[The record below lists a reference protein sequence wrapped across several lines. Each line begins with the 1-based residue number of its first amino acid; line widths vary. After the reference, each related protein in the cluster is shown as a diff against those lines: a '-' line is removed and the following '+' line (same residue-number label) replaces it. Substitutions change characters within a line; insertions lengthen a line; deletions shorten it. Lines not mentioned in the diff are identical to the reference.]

1 MLISFFGMQLN
12 SWCFPSL
19 KVFFVTG
26 NFSLTENKWFLRFC
40 ICVCTVK
47 RDQINESFR
56 DFLLD
61 WRWFEMFCSRVF
73 AGGGGSVWRSRKAFP
88 WANLLCTSC
97 CTVNTVHHCFW
108 TPLLLYTTI
117 GVHHCTPLG
126 PTCCKRTPPS
136 HPHRQQLYTAEGTLH
151 QTELFYHHSPHSII
165 LNPIL
170 VVLGFFNDT
179 FQ

>member
-26 NFSLTENKWFLRFC
+26 IFSLTENKWFLRFC

-61 WRWFEMFCSRVF
+61 WRWFEMFCSGVF

-88 WANLLCTSC
+88 WAKLLCTSC
-97 CTVNTVHHCFW
+97 CTVNKHC
-108 TPLLLYTTI
+108 TPLLLLYTTIAVHHHYWCTPPQLVYTTI
-117 GVHHCTPLG
+117 GVHHYWCTPLH
-126 PTCCKRTPPS
+126 TTWAN
-136 HPHRQQLYTAEGTLH
+136 LL
-151 QTELFYHHSPHSII
+151 
-165 LNPIL
+165 
-170 VVLGFFNDT
+170 
-179 FQ
+179 

>member
-1 MLISFFGMQLN
+1 MLMSFFGMQLN

-26 NFSLTENKWFLRFC
+26 IFSLTENKWFLRFC

-47 RDQINESFR
+47 RDQISESFR

-97 CTVNTVHHCFW
+97 CTVNTVHHCCCC
-108 TPLLLYTTI
+108 TPLLVYTTAHHLGQLAVSVHHLLTLTANNSILQRALYTK
-117 GVHHCTPLG
+117 L
-126 PTCCKRTPPS
+126 S
-136 HPHRQQLYTAEGTLH
+136 
-151 QTELFYHHSPHSII
+151 FSII
-165 LNPIL
+165 IL
-170 VVLGFFNDT
+170 LIPSLTPFWWD
-179 FQ
+179 